1 MFTPEELT
9 IIKNALMQ
17 LSSRLLADVEA
28 YRDQGNKEAQKDAL
42 LEWRKVRRLNT
53 KVFTM
58 LLN

>member
-9 IIKNALMQ
+9 IIKNALNQ

-42 LEWRKVRRLNT
+42 FEWRKVNKLYNKLN
-53 KVFTM
+53 
-58 LLN
+58 

>member
-9 IIKNALMQ
+9 IIKDALMQ